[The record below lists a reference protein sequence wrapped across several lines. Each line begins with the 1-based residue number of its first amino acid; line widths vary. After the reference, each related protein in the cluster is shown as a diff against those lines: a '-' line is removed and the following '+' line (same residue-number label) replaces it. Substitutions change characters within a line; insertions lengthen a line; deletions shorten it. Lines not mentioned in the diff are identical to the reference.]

1 MQKSTRPAKKP
12 RATLTK
18 KKRKFQ
24 LLLAIREI
32 FQTWKP
38 DHSQRDLLHTR
49 PDHISSKDLLDELID
64 REGEQWAVS
73 WKMDIDDGN
82 TQRPATKLAR
92 LLKPFGIVPK
102 TFRESGDTTLK
113 GYSLSSFDEAFARY
127 LPPFSSPI

>member
-1 MQKSTRPAKKP
+1 M
-12 RATLTK
+12 
-18 KKRKFQ
+18 
-24 LLLAIREI
+24 
-32 FQTWKP
+32 
-38 DHSQRDLLHTR
+38 
-49 PDHISSKDLLDELID
+49 
-64 REGEQWAVS
+64 S

-113 GYSLSSFDEAFARY
+113 GYSLSFFDEAFARY